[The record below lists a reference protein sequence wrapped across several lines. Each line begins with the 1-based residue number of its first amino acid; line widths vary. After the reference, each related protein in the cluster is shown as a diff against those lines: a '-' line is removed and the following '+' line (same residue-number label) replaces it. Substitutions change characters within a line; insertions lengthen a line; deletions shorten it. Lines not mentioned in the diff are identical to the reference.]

1 VYGVVGDRFD
11 MMPIPLVDAATTYFP
26 AGVLVIGVEGRQ
38 IDPDTVAAEL
48 GHLTPAQEAAVKA
61 QQPADLDDS
70 GPSVHVIDAATGTEH
85 LRFDCF
91 DNGPHYHYVIPD
103 EGYQIVV
110 TMDRA
115 ACGDPID
122 FAVGCLQTRLRPMLA
137 AAGRDD
143 LAQLVDDDL
152 IAEVIPAVH
161 ELARQ
166 LAAV

>member
-1 VYGVVGDRFD
+1 VYGIVGDRFD

-26 AGVLVIGVEGRQ
+26 AGALIIGVEGRQ
-38 IDPDTVAAEL
+38 IDPDTVATEL
-48 GHLTPAQEAAVKA
+48 GDLTPAQEEAVRA

-70 GPSVHVIDAATGTEH
+70 GPSVHVIDGATGTEH

-91 DNGPHYHYVIPD
+91 DSGPHYHYVLPQ

-122 FAVGCLQTRLRPMLA
+122 FAVGCLRTQLRPMLR
-137 AAGRDD
+137 AAGRED
-143 LAQLVDDDL
+143 LAELVDDNL
-152 IAEVIPAVH
+152 IEEVAPAVH

-166 LAAV
+166 LAGV